1 MFGLT
6 SDLAQ
11 STVTWMASHGARNI
25 VLTSRTPK
33 MDAKWL
39 ETMTQAGVRV
49 EVFANDITNK
59 DALVSLVDQIRQNF
73 PPIAGV
79 AHGAMVLDDV
89 SFSEMPL
96 EKMTKVLRP
105 KVNGAIYLD
114 EIFRGDADALDF
126 FVFFSSAVTIAGNRG
141 QAAYSAANSFMT
153 ALANKRRSQGLAAS
167 ILHIGAVMGVGYINR
182 NHGFLGSVHEASFK
196 VGFLLLSEREFH
208 LCFGEAVLA
217 SHPLSGRN
225 PEVMTALRTS
235 GLDDV
240 MIRWPKFPRFQHCLQ
255 SDQAGDRKT
264 TKRAADASIKSR
276 LAEATTEEEVRDIAQ
291 GKFTLSI
298 MSDHSRDRNGSYPIP
313 YSTPYPAPYHTHYP
327 SLYSYSYFNPSSI
340 IFTSFS
346 YLLYFLS

>member
-1 MFGLT
+1 
-6 SDLAQ
+6 
-11 STVTWMASHGARNI
+11 
-25 VLTSRTPK
+25 
-33 MDAKWL
+33 
-39 ETMTQAGVRV
+39 
-49 EVFANDITNK
+49 
-59 DALVSLVDQIRQNF
+59 VDHIRQNF

-105 KVNGAIYLD
+105 KVGGAIYLD

-153 ALANKRRSQGLAAS
+153 ALASKRRSQGLAAS
-167 ILHIGAVMGVGYINR
+167 IFHIGAVMGVGYINR

-255 SDQAGDRKT
+255 SDHAGDRKT
-264 TKRAADASIKSR
+264 PKRAADTSIKSR
-276 LAEATTEEEVRDIAQ
+276 LAGAATEEEVRDIVQGERVCPGGGTAAQ
-291 GKFTLSI
+291 
-298 MSDHSRDRNGSYPIP
+298 N
-313 YSTPYPAPYHTHYP
+313 
-327 SLYSYSYFNPSSI
+327 
-340 IFTSFS
+340 
-346 YLLYFLS
+346 